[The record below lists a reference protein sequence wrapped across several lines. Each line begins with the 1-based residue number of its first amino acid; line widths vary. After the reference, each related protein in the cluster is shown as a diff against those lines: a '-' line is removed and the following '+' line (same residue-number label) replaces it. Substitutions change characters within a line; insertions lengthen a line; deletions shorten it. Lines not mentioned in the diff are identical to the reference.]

1 MKLLRCH
8 IDNFGV
14 LSDFDYVFAPNLN
27 IVFEEN
33 GFGKTTFA
41 AFIKAMLFGMPKSG
55 ARNIT
60 DNERKRYNPWQGGN
74 YGGYLEFEYQGT
86 NYRVKRYF
94 GTTASKDTFELTDL
108 TNKKA
113 STRFKENLGDELF
126 QLDAGSFARS
136 TYIPQLAVKDT
147 EATTSIRTKLS
158 NLVDNTN
165 DINNF
170 DTASKSLRTS
180 RTLYKAYRGS
190 GGCIGELD
198 GNVFTLDKKIRD
210 AESNKPDLKN
220 IINEISEL
228 ESDREKKRDVISSL
242 REKFKKSSLQKSRK
256 QLKEQYNNLKNE
268 IDNNKRHLDKLNEK
282 YPSGLP
288 SAEEIAEQKNN
299 LFEIKSANSH
309 LSELVLS
316 NEDLRITEEGKIIF
330 ADAQS
335 VETDINDCNNLYAEI
350 NDLTAKMDSPLS
362 SDEQRQLN
370 DLSKQFESELPTEK
384 ELIDC
389 LSDADNLYLAQG
401 QLDTLFVSKEDQKQ
415 YEELGI
421 IFRNGVPDRGTL
433 NEYDEKIGKR
443 NNLTSAILSL
453 KMTDDELTEY
463 ELLRKK
469 FATSVPS
476 EQDIRDQQKNFRQII
491 GLESKKSA
499 EKPVNQNDSK
509 QIKNSSSS
517 SYICGIVGAVLLLSG
532 IACFLLNHAVPGILL
547 IVSGLIGII
556 MALWISIHH
565 AVDSKKAFN
574 AIIDAEK
581 QELNDLR
588 ESLNSFLLT
597 YYPDTNEPD
606 NKLSLLL
613 RDIDKFNTLKSK
625 EESYQKQTSA
635 ISKQIKDID
644 TELTKAF
651 KSYYP
656 ADTFSDNF
664 AKELRDSLTKYE
676 SLKEKING
684 IRESREEL
692 SKSVLQYSNQI
703 TNVLDRFYQ
712 GPYDDLRKYAR
723 SLEDDKETYVR
734 LSEKKKSIDEHNDE
748 FSKKVTETSKK
759 IIEILDKYNAHNRDY
774 TLDQCINNLRN
785 RFGLFQISSE
795 KVATYNANYTRETNN
810 RNEAEKSIKRFLDKY
825 HLNGYPVEALINNAE
840 SDINDFNSTQSC
852 YSDYSKKLYNLSA
865 SNPDIEKLSS
875 EVFEDLPEPDTYITA
890 ENNVQEEIDKID
902 EKLLNYRKSRDQLR
916 KDVEQISS
924 LEDQLQNTKEDLRLS
939 KKKCELLDKT
949 LNFLEQAKDNLAH
962 SYVGKIEN
970 RFKDYVE
977 SILED
982 QFDNI
987 EIDNDLIPKIDDM
1000 GSLREVGCYSAGLS
1014 DCIMLCMRLSLVD
1027 ALFETESPFLILD
1040 DPFVNL
1046 DDRHT
1051 IRALQILNA
1060 ISESRQVIYLTCNSS
1075 RR

>member
-1 MKLLRCH
+1 M
-8 IDNFGV
+8 
-14 LSDFDYVFAPNLN
+14 
-27 IVFEEN
+27 
-33 GFGKTTFA
+33 
-41 AFIKAMLFGMPKSG
+41 
-55 ARNIT
+55 
-60 DNERKRYNPWQGGN
+60 
-74 YGGYLEFEYQGT
+74 
-86 NYRVKRYF
+86 
-94 GTTASKDTFELTDL
+94 
-108 TNKKA
+108 
-113 STRFKENLGDELF
+113 
-126 QLDAGSFARS
+126 
-136 TYIPQLAVKDT
+136 
-147 EATTSIRTKLS
+147 
-158 NLVDNTN
+158 
-165 DINNF
+165 
-170 DTASKSLRTS
+170 
-180 RTLYKAYRGS
+180 
-190 GGCIGELD
+190 
-198 GNVFTLDKKIRD
+198 
-210 AESNKPDLKN
+210 
-220 IINEISEL
+220 
-228 ESDREKKRDVISSL
+228 
-242 REKFKKSSLQKSRK
+242 
-256 QLKEQYNNLKNE
+256 
-268 IDNNKRHLDKLNEK
+268 
-282 YPSGLP
+282 
-288 SAEEIAEQKNN
+288 
-299 LFEIKSANSH
+299 
-309 LSELVLS
+309 
-316 NEDLRITEEGKIIF
+316 
-330 ADAQS
+330 
-335 VETDINDCNNLYAEI
+335 
-350 NDLTAKMDSPLS
+350 
-362 SDEQRQLN
+362 
-370 DLSKQFESELPTEK
+370 
-384 ELIDC
+384 
-389 LSDADNLYLAQG
+389 
-401 QLDTLFVSKEDQKQ
+401 
-415 YEELGI
+415 
-421 IFRNGVPDRGTL
+421 
-433 NEYDEKIGKR
+433 
-443 NNLTSAILSL
+443 
-453 KMTDDELTEY
+453 
-463 ELLRKK
+463 
-469 FATSVPS
+469 
-476 EQDIRDQQKNFRQII
+476 
-491 GLESKKSA
+491 
-499 EKPVNQNDSK
+499 
-509 QIKNSSSS
+509 
-517 SYICGIVGAVLLLSG
+517 
-532 IACFLLNHAVPGILL
+532 LNHAVPGILL

-625 EESYQKQTSA
+625 EESYQKQTSD